1 MLPPEEITL
10 NDDVLTEILLRVPP
24 KSILR
29 ARAVSKHWRHIA
41 TRPCFLTAYALR
53 RQPEIVAFFR
63 LDQGDEPADD
73 KSSTNSK
80 YNKIKK
86 AVCAIPFDDDLEGR
100 PLLYYDPTTMLFRGF
115 CYGLLLF
122 NRGCDSLLIW
132 NPATRQVGPL
142 PSPPMAS
149 SRASVQPFCFYYH
162 RPSGR
167 YRVLCHVDDIP
178 ADDTANYILSTGAAE
193 PRRLGDTMPDG
204 VLRESSAVTLHGS
217 LHWLIHPAK
226 SCNPDKMVAFDT
238 VSEKFRTMAPPPVPA
253 ADSLIYKTPHLFEM
267 NGALAVSAMRDAP
280 HMEVWTLEDYNQERW
295 AWRLRI
301 GIPQYRICSPF
312 TASAI
317 GVLEVNMLVVQ
328 HDGRVML
335 HDMAGKRNHRTVKVG
350 TTGDISTVWRHGIYM
365 ESLVPL
371 TPSPS

>member
-10 NDDVLTEILLRVPP
+10 NDDVLTEILLGVPP

-29 ARAVSKHWRHIA
+29 ARAVSKHWRHVA

-53 RQPEIVAFFR
+53 RPPEILAIFR
-63 LDQGDEPADD
+63 LDQADD

-100 PLLYYDPTTMLFRGF
+100 PLLYYDPATMLFRGF
-115 CYGLLLF
+115 CDGLLLF
-122 NRGCDSLLIW
+122 NRGCDSLVIS
-132 NPATRQVGPL
+132 NPATRHAAVL
-142 PSPPMAS
+142 PSLPMAS
-149 SRASVQPFCFYYH
+149 SSASVQPFGFYYH
-162 RPSGR
+162 RPSDR

-178 ADDTANYILSTGAAE
+178 ADGTANYILSTGAAE

-204 VLRESSAVTLHGS
+204 VLRESSAVTLHES

-253 ADSLIYKTPHLFEM
+253 ADNVIYGKPHLFEM
-267 NGALAVSAMRDAP
+267 NGVLAVSAMRDVP
-280 HMEVWTLEDYNQERW
+280 HMEAWTLEDYSQERW
-295 AWRLRI
+295 AWCLRI
-301 GIPQYRICSPF
+301 SIPQTRSIIVSPF
-312 TASAI
+312 TVSAL
-317 GVLEVNMLVVQ
+317 GVLEGNMLVVE
-328 HDGRVML
+328 HNGMVML
-335 HDMAGKRNHRTVKVG
+335 HDMVGKRKRRMV
-350 TTGDISTVWRHGIYM
+350 DISTMGNISIVWRQGIYT